1 MEQTIEPQLEWDQAL
16 GPWRM
21 LRLAR
26 RWGQAPVRA
35 AVFLRRPDDV
45 EWAMEVSSGP
55 LAPLASRFVL
65 DDSLRADP
73 NASTQ
78 ALPAMQLLVLDQL
91 GTLHLVGL
99 KGWFLARLD
108 RELMRWP
115 VGEVAVTVRPGK
127 DTFRP
132 IEIAFEGGTLLL
144 AGPWRNQHQRAALE
158 LIQSETGDSC

>member
-1 MEQTIEPQLEWDQAL
+1 VSSSACSAEQLGQERAL

-35 AVFLRRPDDV
+35 AAFLRRPDDV
-45 EWAMEVSSGP
+45 EWALEATGTPLSS
-55 LAPLASRFVL
+55 RYFL
-65 DDSLRADP
+65 DPDLREAP
-73 NASTQ
+73 NAATQ

-99 KGWFLARLD
+99 EGWFLARVD

-115 VGEVAVTVRPGK
+115 AGEVEVTVRPGK

-132 IEIAFEGGTLLL
+132 VEIAFEGGALLL
-144 AGPWRNQHQRAALE
+144 AGPWRNEHQRAALE
-158 LIQSETGDSC
+158 LIERETGSGS